1 MEIPESISNITSE
14 STADQF
20 IVVPDKQQ
28 VTFDDILNI
37 LRQKLD
43 FQNYKALEEG
53 LAFYKKDISSDKNII
68 KNLLLLY
75 VDTLTK
81 NVQSSEIKDEYKN
94 VLIKAFT
101 SSINGAI
108 QNIDATHT
116 LINYFNNEKNILD
129 VQRISYIIFGY
140 VIDTIKRINTKR

>member
-81 NVQSSEIKDEYKN
+81 NVQSSEIKDE
-94 VLIKAFT
+94 
-101 SSINGAI
+101 SI
-108 QNIDATHT
+108 
-116 LINYFNNEKNILD
+116 
-129 VQRISYIIFGY
+129 
-140 VIDTIKRINTKR
+140 

>member
-53 LAFYKKDISSDKNII
+53 LSFYKKDISSDKNII

>member
-14 STADQF
+14 STADHF